1 MILFLVA
8 KLQEQNHISRVFK
21 NASRIFDPTQT
32 NSPTKKDMN
41 PCSNGNHP
49 YLQTLEREDTSKY
62 FVPEKIW
69 PGDKEYP
76 PYVSGGGFVMTRNF
90 AVKLAQV
97 RDLLSFYLIRRPIGG
112 QRSLKSQK

>member
-1 MILFLVA
+1 M
-8 KLQEQNHISRVFK
+8 
-21 NASRIFDPTQT
+21 
-32 NSPTKKDMN
+32 
-41 PCSNGNHP
+41 
-49 YLQTLEREDTSKY
+49 SKY

-97 RDLLSFYLIRRPIGG
+97 RDLLSCFLISRPIRS
-112 QRSLKSQK
+112 QRSLESQK